1 MFTLE
6 QLHCKLRIASFP
18 GSPGNEATLRID
30 TETLALFPACSMEM
44 WEWTWWYL
52 GIFPHVSHIR
62 IGRMVESVLIVCLR
76 RALRA
81 KVRLN

>member
-1 MFTLE
+1 
-6 QLHCKLRIASFP
+6 
-18 GSPGNEATLRID
+18 
-30 TETLALFPACSMEM
+30 MEM

-52 GIFPHVSHIR
+52 GIFPNVSHIR